1 MNDWLLALRR
11 LRQQP
16 RFTVFALLTLV
27 LGIGANT
34 AIFSVVNAVLLAPL
48 PFRDPDQLIALGG
61 HDTRDAK
68 LSGPL
73 NTLSFPEFFDLRSRS
88 KSFSQLAAYRERT
101 FAWTR
106 GAGVESVHAQR
117 VTGNFFDTLAIE
129 PALGRTF
136 TIDDER
142 PGGGA
147 GGLVV
152 VLSHDFWRRQFDGN
166 PSAVGHVMTLDGLPF
181 SIIGVLPAGFRFPI
195 QGQPTDIYVSIAIDG
210 LPAAGQRPNTEQRNN
225 RQLRV
230 VGRLEPQAGIEQ
242 ARAEVHELAGF
253 LARMYPTNNTN
264 WDYVVRPLGEYVVA
278 NVRTGLWILWGAVGL
293 VLLISCVNV
302 ASLLLARAAW
312 RRREVAVRLALGAT
326 RARIIRQLLV
336 ESVLLSAIA
345 GALGLLIAVW
355 FTRALVGVI
364 PQDVPRAESVHVD
377 LGVLLFTLAVSLAT
391 GVLFGLVPA
400 FQATRVDV
408 EQILRASARGAVS
421 GGTRSRSSSV
431 LIACE
436 VALAFVLLVAAG
448 VLLQSLIRLGRVQS
462 GLQADHL
469 LTARIALPDVAY
481 PKPGDIAAFHE
492 RLADA
497 LGRLPG
503 VTSASAVF
511 PLPMSGALTTTTFDL
526 ADHPLPAG
534 RQPSAV
540 TRLTGADYFQT
551 MGIPLMR
558 GRFFARSDRLQSPP
572 VVIINERFAQQH
584 FPGRDPIGR
593 RITTGWA
600 VGNQSPQVREVVGV
614 VGNAR
619 HLSLREAFVPEFYV
633 PIAQVPYPV
642 ATILV
647 RTKSASP
654 ETITGD
660 VRKALSQLDPGIP
673 LTAVRPFGEY
683 RAGSLAGARFNVLLL
698 SIFAA
703 VALALTAVGIYGVIA
718 YSVAGRT
725 REIGVRLALGAHPS
739 SIVLHVVSQLMK
751 LVAISLGIGVAGA
764 FACVRL
770 MQGILFGIGAWD
782 PLTFLGTVALLLA
795 VAFVASV
802 IPARLAA
809 SCDPMSALRAE

>member
-1 MNDWLLALRR
+1 MNDWLLALRH

-16 RFTVFALLTLV
+16 RFTVFALITLM

-48 PFRDPDQLIALGG
+48 PFRDPSQLIALGG
-61 HDTRDAK
+61 HDTRDAS

-88 KSFSQLAAYRERT
+88 ARFSQLAAYRERT
-101 FAWTR
+101 FALTTR
-106 GAGVESVHAQR
+106 AGVQSVYAQR
-117 VTGNFFDTLAIE
+117 VTGNFFDTLAVE

-136 TIDDER
+136 TIEDER

-147 GGLVV
+147 GGLVA
-152 VLSHDFWRRQFDGN
+152 VLSHDFWQREFAGD
-166 PSAVGHVMTLDGLPF
+166 PSAVGRVMTLDRLPF
-181 SIIGVLPAGFRFPI
+181 SIVGVLPAGFRFPI

-210 LPAAGQRPNTEQRNN
+210 LPAAGQRPNTEQRDN

-230 VGRLEPQAGIEQ
+230 VGRLGPQVSLGQ
-242 ARAEVHELAGF
+242 ARAELHELAGD
-253 LARMYPTNNTN
+253 LARQYPVSNAN
-264 WDYVVRPLGEYVVA
+264 WEYLVRPLGEYVVA
-278 NVRTGLWILWGAVGL
+278 NVRSGLWILSGAVGL

-302 ASLLLARAAW
+302 ASLLLARAAG

-326 RARIIRQLLV
+326 RARVLRQLLI
-336 ESVLLSAIA
+336 ESVVLSAIA
-345 GALGLLIAVW
+345 GALGLLVAVW
-355 FTRALVGVI
+355 LTRALVGVI
-364 PQDVPRAESVHVD
+364 PQDVPRVENVHVD
-377 LGVLLFTLAVSLAT
+377 LGVLVFTLAVSLVT

-408 EQILRASARGAVS
+408 EQTLRASARGAVT
-421 GGTRSRSSSV
+421 GGTRSRSGAA

-448 VLLQSLIRLGRVQS
+448 VLLKSLIRLGGVQS

-469 LTARIALPDVAY
+469 LTGRIALPDAAY
-481 PKPGDIAAFHE
+481 RNPGDIAAFHE

-511 PLPMSGALTTTTFDL
+511 PLPMSGALTTTNFDL

-534 RQPSAV
+534 RQPTAV

-572 VVIINERFAQQH
+572 VVIVNERFAQRY

-593 RITTGWA
+593 RMTTGWA
-600 VGNQSPQVREVVGV
+600 VGNQPPQAREIVGV

-619 HLSLREAFVPEFYV
+619 HLSLREDFVPEFYV
-633 PIAQVPYPV
+633 PIAQVPFPV

-647 RTKSASP
+647 RTGSASP
-654 ETITGD
+654 ETVTGA
-660 VRKALSQLDPGIP
+660 VRKALSQLDPAIP
-673 LTAVRPFGEY
+673 LAAVRPFGEY

-703 VALALTAVGIYGVIA
+703 VALVLTAVGIYGVIA
-718 YSVAGRT
+718 YSVAART
-725 REIGVRLALGAHPS
+725 REIGLRLALGAHPS
-739 SIVLHVVSQLMK
+739 SIVLHVVSQLMR
-751 LVAISLGIGVAGA
+751 LVAVGLGVGVAGA

-770 MQGILFGIGAWD
+770 MQGILFGIGAWE
-782 PLTFLGTVALLLA
+782 PLTFLATVALLLA
-795 VAFVASV
+795 VAFVASA
-802 IPARLAA
+802 IPARFAA
-809 SCDPMSALRAE
+809 SYDPMSALRAE

>member
-1 MNDWLLALRR
+1 MSDWLLALRH
-11 LRQQP
+11 LRRQP
-16 RFTVFALLTLV
+16 RVTVVALLTLV

-48 PFRDPDQLIALGG
+48 PFSNPKQLIALGG
-61 HDTRDAK
+61 RDTRDAN

-73 NTLSFPEFFDLRSRS
+73 NTLSFPEFFDLRARS

-101 FAWTR
+101 FALTT
-106 GAGVESVHAQR
+106 GSDVQSVYAQR
-117 VTGNFFDTLAIE
+117 VTGNFFDTLAVT

-136 TIDDER
+136 TMDDER

-147 GGLVV
+147 GGLGV
-152 VLSHDFWRRQFDGN
+152 VLSHDFWRREFDGD
-166 PSAVGHVMTLDGLPF
+166 PSAIGRVMTLDRLHF

-210 LPAAGQRPNTEQRNN
+210 MPAAGQPPNTEQRNN

-230 VGRLEPQAGIEQ
+230 VGRLWPQLGLEQ
-242 ARAEVHELAGF
+242 ARADVHELAAI
-253 LARMYPTNNTN
+253 LARQYPANNTN

-302 ASLLLARAAW
+302 ASLLLAQAAG

-326 RARIIRQLLV
+326 RRRVLRQLLT

-355 FTRALVGVI
+355 LTRALVSVI
-364 PQDVPRAESVHVD
+364 PQDVPRAENVHVD
-377 LGVLLFTLAVSLAT
+377 LGVLVFTSVMSLAT

-400 FQATRVDV
+400 VQATRVDV
-408 EQILRASARGAVS
+408 EQTLRASARGAVA
-421 GGTRSRSSSV
+421 GTRSRSSAL

-436 VALAFVLLVAAG
+436 VAIAFVLLVAAG

-462 GLQADHL
+462 GLQADRL
-469 LTARIALPDVAY
+469 LTGRIALPDVGY
-481 PKPGDIAAFHE
+481 SKPEDIAAFHE

-497 LGRLPG
+497 LARLPG
-503 VTSASAVF
+503 VTSASVVF
-511 PLPMSGALTTTTFDL
+511 PLPMSGAQTTTSFDL

-534 RQPSAV
+534 RQSTAV
-540 TRLTGADYFQT
+540 TRLTGAGYFQT
-551 MGIPLMR
+551 MGIPLVR
-558 GRFFARSDRLQSPP
+558 GRFFALSDRLQSSP
-572 VVIINERFAQQH
+572 VVIVNERFAQQY

-593 RITTGWA
+593 RMTTGWA
-600 VGNQSPQVREVVGV
+600 VGSQSPQVREVVGV

-619 HLSLREAFVPEFYV
+619 HLSLREDFVPEFYV
-633 PIAQVPYPV
+633 PIAQIPYPI

-647 RTKSASP
+647 RTESASP
-654 ETITGD
+654 GTITGV
-660 VRKALSQLDPGIP
+660 VRKALSRLDPGIP
-673 LTAVRPFGEY
+673 LTAVRAFGEY

-698 SIFAA
+698 STFAA

-718 YSVAGRT
+718 YSVAART

-739 SIVLHVVSQLMK
+739 SIVLQVVSQLMR
-751 LVAISLGIGVAGA
+751 LVAFSLGIGAVGA
-764 FACVRL
+764 FASVRV
-770 MQGILFGIGAWD
+770 MQGILFGIGAWE
-782 PLTFLGTVALLLA
+782 PLTFLATVALLLV

-802 IPARLAA
+802 IPARRAA
-809 SCDPMSALRAE
+809 SFDPMTALRAE